1 MNQSLI
7 KVREY
12 FGERTSVIFGNS
24 LLTYG
29 TTCMTTLYYNKSGRL
44 KEIIEQE
51 KEYAK
56 AYMRITQGSRVGW
69 DEFFDAEYAMI
80 TGDIDTAYRLVKQVL
95 LQNILRNQ
103 TCIIISCYYMI
114 LKCLI
119 YYGKKEEFYEGIEKL
134 NELTRDITYPLL
146 IIDAELVQGYVYA
159 CLGQQEKMS
168 DWLPNCRLENCS
180 KQIRNIRS
188 GCMTYG
194 KLMCYKKDWAMLDMI
209 GQQMMVP
216 YENTSHIYPFITGC
230 VYRAIAQYNMGN
242 TTEAERYIKWAVELS
257 YDDNVI
263 MPFIEN
269 GVELEP
275 VIENVYT
282 DGFLESLK
290 PYIAKYKAGIES
302 FNAVKDD
309 NPYKAYQERKKS
321 LWNMLRLVIRIQRLV
336 SRCTSH

>member
-1 MNQSLI
+1 MMIILSILQFNNLEKMNQSLI

-80 TGDIDTAYRLVKQVL
+80 TGDIDTAYRLAKQVL

-119 YYGKKEEFYEGIEKL
+119 YYGKKEY
-134 NELTRDITYPLL
+134 DI
-146 IIDAELVQGYVYA
+146 
-159 CLGQQEKMS
+159 
-168 DWLPNCRLENCS
+168 W
-180 KQIRNIRS
+180 
-188 GCMTYG
+188 
-194 KLMCYKKDWAMLDMI
+194 
-209 GQQMMVP
+209 
-216 YENTSHIYPFITGC
+216 
-230 VYRAIAQYNMGN
+230 
-242 TTEAERYIKWAVELS
+242 
-257 YDDNVI
+257 
-263 MPFIEN
+263 
-269 GVELEP
+269 
-275 VIENVYT
+275 
-282 DGFLESLK
+282 
-290 PYIAKYKAGIES
+290 KA
-302 FNAVKDD
+302 
-309 NPYKAYQERKKS
+309 
-321 LWNMLRLVIRIQRLV
+321 
-336 SRCTSH
+336 